1 MDRQAKMQA
10 ILQILARYTYP
21 KDQFGFV
28 TEYQVCDEILK
39 AIGQ

>member
-1 MDRQAKMQA
+1 MEREQKIQAVC
-10 ILQILARYTYP
+10 QILAKYTYP